1 MSFNKSQK
9 QLVPIDIIRRID
21 ITNDYIDDKEGE
33 IITNLFKLE
42 INGKSP
48 FDEFLN
54 VSPKKVTKKNRI
66 IEEMEAYLT
75 LLIQGEDIPPN
86 KVHSIGSNEYELRIK
101 RTRVYFFYDPP
112 DNNIVVLGHYNKKS
126 DDQQDYIEKFR
137 DLKTKYLKQKT

>member
-1 MSFNKSQK
+1 LSFNKSQK
-9 QLVPIDIIRRID
+9 QLVPIDIIKKID
-21 ITNDYIDDKEGE
+21 ITNNYIDDEEGE
-33 IITNLFKLE
+33 IITNLFKIE
-42 INGKSP
+42 VNGKSP

-86 KVHSIGSNEYELRIK
+86 KVHSIGSNEYEIRIK
-101 RTRVYFFYDPP
+101 RTRVYFFYEPP

-126 DDQQDYIEKFR
+126 DDQQDYIDKFR
-137 DLKTKYLKQKT
+137 DLKTKYLKQKI